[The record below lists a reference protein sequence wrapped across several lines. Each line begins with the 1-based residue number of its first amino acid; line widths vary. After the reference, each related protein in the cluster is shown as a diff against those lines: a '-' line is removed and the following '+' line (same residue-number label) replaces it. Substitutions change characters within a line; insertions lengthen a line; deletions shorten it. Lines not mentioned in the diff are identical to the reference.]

1 MNWIKLKDMKLIHR
15 MFISALF
22 TIAKIWK
29 QPKYPSRDERIK
41 KMWIICTIE
50 YYSAI
55 KKKEIS
61 PFATTWMDLE
71 GITLS
76 EINQTE
82 KVKYCMLSL
91 ICGIQK
97 IKQKNECNKTE
108 TDV

>member
-71 GITLS
+71 IVKWS
-76 EINQTE
+76 KVSQTQ
-82 KVKYCMLSL
+82 KGKYHMILL
-91 ICGIQK
+91 ICGI
-97 IKQKNECNKTE
+97 
-108 TDV
+108 